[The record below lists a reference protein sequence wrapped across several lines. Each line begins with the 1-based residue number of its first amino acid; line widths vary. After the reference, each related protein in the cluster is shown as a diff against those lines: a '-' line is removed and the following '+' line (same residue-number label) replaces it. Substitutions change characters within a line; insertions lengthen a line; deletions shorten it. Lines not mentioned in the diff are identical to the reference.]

1 MWFNPSL
8 LHTEALQRII
18 RSNRNRLE
26 IELSE
31 LLLDIMAT
39 MNVDSVSLPYCAV
52 DALTGKGGETPSPKS
67 VAGMLETDPC
77 AKRTDLYHLPVQLQ
91 SGVSV

>member
-26 IELSE
+26 IEMSE
-31 LLLDIMAT
+31 LLLDIMAA
-39 MNVDSVSLPYCAV
+39 MNLDSVSFCLN
-52 DALTGKGGETPSPKS
+52 
-67 VAGMLETDPC
+67 
-77 AKRTDLYHLPVQLQ
+77 DLIVLLMHSQVK
-91 SGVSV
+91 VEKH